1 MFDFLEL
8 LNKEISLP
16 NIPFPT
22 MGGEIFWID
31 LAEFNGWRL
40 QQNQITHHARIIDP
54 ENIRHSWGTYN
65 GMVKAMNRIIKSYS
79 QNELQ
84 LQERT
89 TSYEQLKNLK
99 ELYDLGL
106 SLIQNMNL
114 NVKNILKIYNT
125 HIST

>member
-99 ELYDLGL
+99 ELYDLGIITN
-106 SLIQNMNL
+106 SEYESKRKKYIKNL
-114 NVKNILKIYNT
+114 
-125 HIST
+125 